1 MDRVEQMLLR
11 MTELQPQI
19 PFWAKAEQMEIC
31 TPQKELWK
39 YTDDALRT
47 KKRDF
52 LYAIVHCRVAYA
64 VILISSATDKMRS
77 GDYCGFR
84 RVFIGRGDVCLPESF
99 LFRKSRA

>member
-1 MDRVEQMLLR
+1 MNRVEQMLLR

-47 KKRDF
+47 KIRDF
-52 LYAIVHCRVAYA
+52 LYAIVHCRVFLK
-64 VILISSATDKMRS
+64 ILINNLNKRKNANSSNTEI
-77 GDYCGFR
+77 CNN
-84 RVFIGRGDVCLPESF
+84 P
-99 LFRKSRA
+99 

>member
-1 MDRVEQMLLR
+1 MDRVEQMLIR

-47 KKRDF
+47 KN
-52 LYAIVHCRVAYA
+52 AISY
-64 VILISSATDKMRS
+64 M
-77 GDYCGFR
+77 
-84 RVFIGRGDVCLPESF
+84 P
-99 LFRKSRA
+99 

>member
-1 MDRVEQMLLR
+1 MLR

-19 PFWAKAEQMEIC
+19 SFWAKAEQMETC

-52 LYAIVHCRVAYA
+52 LYAIVHCRVFSK
-64 VILISSATDKMRS
+64 ILIKNLNKRKNANSSNTEI
-77 GDYCGFR
+77 CNN
-84 RVFIGRGDVCLPESF
+84 P
-99 LFRKSRA
+99 